1 MTSPD
6 AIPLRTDSLPDDHK
20 LQVQF
25 ALGAFGCLMAKKVMY
40 VSVAVTSGQ
49 RLYDYMDRMGF
60 KTPEEAKKDKA
71 EFFRNVISPNIE
83 EGVTLSKDW
92 AQKIDGAVIAPAEF
106 EKCRGLKG
114 TKWGQ
119 DAFMGMW
126 LGAIDDKVTVMV
138 MSDGWQYSDGAGEE
152 YLQAML
158 MKMGRRGRNDIE
170 ILDAQGNEMT
180 LERGIRLL
188 SDAFKDVHG
197 RGLKPHNMAATLAR
211 LIECEHRYS
220 VEQDYGQSAE
230 PSPGSYSVDPN
241 MPAYDRKPLVTIAKE
256 LRQIFAAGYADIMET
271 VEKHSSFDYS
281 PINALFRKQEKLP
294 ENVGLDAAKKD
305 DAPSP
310 APVVLVP
317 GKPPAASP

>member
-1 MTSPD
+1 MTDSAAP
-6 AIPLRTDSLPDDHK
+6 AIPLRTDSLPDDHQ

-25 ALGAFGCLMAKKVMY
+25 ALGAFNCVMAKKIMY
-40 VSVAVTSGQ
+40 VSVAVTSGK
-49 RLYDYMDRMGF
+49 RLYDYMDKMGF
-60 KTPEEAKKDKA
+60 KTPEEAKKDRA
-71 EFFRNVISPNIE
+71 EFFQNVISPNIE
-83 EGVTLSKDW
+83 EGVKLSRAW

-126 LGAIDDKVTVMV
+126 LGTIDEKVTVMV

-170 ILDAQGNEMT
+170 ILDSQGNELT
-180 LERGIRLL
+180 LEKGLQLL
-188 SDAFKDVHG
+188 SGAFKDLHA
-197 RGLKPHNMAATLAR
+197 RDLNPRNMVATVSR
-211 LIECEHRYS
+211 LIEAEYRYS

-230 PSPGSYSVDPN
+230 PSPASYSVDPN
-241 MPAYDRKPLVTIAKE
+241 MAAYDRKPIVKMAKE
-256 LRQIFAAGYADIMET
+256 LRHAFAEHYADIEEI
-271 VEKHSSFDYS
+271 VKKNSSFDYS

-294 ENVGLDAAKKD
+294 ESVGLQPVAKPDLKDAAT
-305 DAPSP
+305 P
-310 APVVLVP
+310 PV
-317 GKPPAASP
+317 KPPAP